1 MVNTSEPISIEKR
14 NEYRATVPQSEG
26 SSFIERLAKQLG
38 ATANVTSVFG
48 EPVERDGTTVIPVA
62 RFKWGFGGG
71 EGTGDRSRWRW
82 QWWWRRH
89 DRRPGRLHRNFKRAG
104 ALPTTFRLREG
115 VSLRCRCGGGVHC
128 VVTGRATPSR
138 SESGRRF
145 ATRVSHCVR
154 YPAQATKTLSVIPG
168 ATDSARKWYAPRYML
183 VARSSQWLAGTTE

>member
-71 EGTGDRSRWRW
+71 EGTGTESAGAGSGGGGGMTADPVGFIVISKGRARYRPLSGFGKVFPFVAGVVVGSIALSLVG
-82 QWWWRRH
+82 RR
-89 DRRPGRLHRNFKRAG
+89 RAG
-104 ALPTTFRLREG
+104 LSQVVGLQLALAIA
-115 VSLRCRCGGGVHC
+115 S
-128 VVTGRATPSR
+128 AI
-138 SESGRRF
+138 RRKQQK
-145 ATRVSHCVR
+145 H
-154 YPAQATKTLSVIPG
+154 
-168 ATDSARKWYAPRYML
+168 
-183 VARSSQWLAGTTE
+183 